1 MILLIDNYDSFTY
14 NLYQL
19 LAQHDTVIVRRND
32 DITLD
37 DIAQLAPDKIVISP
51 GPGAPSS
58 AGISMAV
65 VMYCIDRHMPL
76 LGVCLGHQAIVAAL
90 GGEIRKASL
99 PVHGKQAA
107 IFHHDKGIYQGLSV
121 PFQAGRYH
129 SLYAVRDTLPDC
141 LLVDSENSEGM
152 IMGVSHKTAPIYGV
166 QFHPESLLTPEG
178 HLLIKNFCDSK

>member
-19 LAQHDTVIVRRND
+19 LAQFDDVVVHRND
-32 DITLD
+32 QITLD
-37 DIAQLAPDKIVISP
+37 DIKLLAPHKIVISP

-58 AGISMAV
+58 AGICMDV
-65 VMYCIDRHMPL
+65 VHYCLEQQMPL

-90 GGEIRKASL
+90 GGDICKATL

-107 IFHHDKGIYQGLSV
+107 IFHHQQGIYQQSPL
-121 PFQAGRYH
+121 PFMAARYH
-129 SLYAVRDTLPDC
+129 SLYAIRETLPDC
-141 LLVDSENSEGM
+141 LSIDAETEDGM

-166 QFHPESLLTPEG
+166 QFHPESILTPTGPE
-178 HLLIKNFCDSK
+178 LIKNFCSK